1 MSLVR
6 LMASFFPF
14 SPASPLRTS
23 WFPWSRV
30 KHVQHDWA
38 NVLHI
43 TFPTFFSSSKIPS
56 QTAGTLPPASI
67 PILQVEPAIYGL
79 KLDRGILEWIE
90 KYLLFIFQKNHW
102 IPTSKKK
109 PLDCQACPPSHLPK
123 DWDHVGITTQP
134 HNLIFP
140 PIPLSH
146 FQPAKSSQQRRAGR
160 SGRKVPAKQCWNS
173 PTNLFLLDQHVL
185 PQIENIA
192 ILYVG

>member
-1 MSLVR
+1 MSLERLSTMSLVR

-79 KLDRGILEWIE
+79 KLDRGILEWME
-90 KYLLFIFQKNHW
+90 KYLLFIFQKKPLNSNIKKETFRLPGLSTQPLAKRLRPCGHHDPASQSHLPTYPSKPF
-102 IPTSKKK
+102 PTSK
-109 PLDCQACPPSHLPK
+109 
-123 DWDHVGITTQP
+123 V
-134 HNLIFP
+134 
-140 PIPLSH
+140 
-146 FQPAKSSQQRRAGR
+146 QPAKEGR
-160 SGRKVPAKQCWNS
+160 
-173 PTNLFLLDQHVL
+173 
-185 PQIENIA
+185 
-192 ILYVG
+192 